1 MSWAHAIVPILL
13 PIQKFWFTHPNGVA
27 QIPHSHTSLG
37 TMALYPACSVI
48 M

>member
-1 MSWAHAIVPILL
+1 MSWVHAIVPILL
-13 PIQKFWFTHPNGVA
+13 PNKKFWLTYPNGVA
-27 QIPHSHTSLG
+27 QIAHKHTSLG